1 MNFLDNLTD
10 LMNTYNM
17 TRSDLA
23 KATGIATS
31 TINSWY
37 NRSYENV
44 SLKTLLKITNFFN
57 ITLEQLV
64 YDDTNETITFST
76 KDFSEKELQAI
87 KNFSIFLKQN
97 RDKE

>member
-1 MNFLDNLTD
+1 MNSPSSCT
-10 LMNTYNM
+10 
-17 TRSDLA
+17 
-23 KATGIATS
+23 TGIATS

-64 YDDTNETITFST
+64 YDDTNETISFST
-76 KDFSEKELQAI
+76 KDFSANELQAI